1 MRYVLLAT
9 DYDGTLASQGKV
21 DDHTLAAL
29 ERVLASGRKLVL
41 VTGRHLPDLKQ
52 IFPNLEIFHR
62 VVAENGALLYRPES
76 REEKLLSE
84 PPSESL
90 LERLKELNVPFSVGH
105 GIVASWEPHQDSI
118 LNAIHDLGLEM
129 HVIFNKGAVMV
140 LPSGVNKGTGLNAA
154 LDELGI
160 SPHNVVGFG
169 DAENDHAFLATCEC
183 AVAVA
188 NALPML
194 KRRADVVT
202 TASHG
207 AGVVEIIEELL
218 RDDLAQYDSR
228 LARRSISLGT
238 RVDDKVDE
246 KKKQVRVIPHRSSIL
261 VAGPSASG
269 KSTAVSGILEQ
280 VAEQKYQFCLIDP
293 EGDYETLAGA
303 LPLGTAKDP
312 PDKRAVVK
320 ALEFPNEN
328 IVVNLLAI
336 PVSERPKFFSS
347 LLPELEGVRAR
358 TARPHWLVVDEAHH
372 MLPSSW
378 LPANG
383 TVPQGFES
391 TLLVTVHPDHVS
403 PAALNSVDVV
413 IAIGKSP
420 GQIFGSFAKTLR
432 IPAPI
437 VEDMELPTG
446 EALVWFWRSD
456 EPPVRVRTVA
466 GKAERRRHLRQYAEG
481 ELSPEQSFY
490 FRGPDSKLNLRA
502 QNLGMFLQLAEG
514 VDDSTWMHHLK
525 RGDYSG
531 WFRRFIKDNEL
542 AEEAARVERANGISA
557 QDSRQQI
564 RKAVERRYTA
574 PA

>member
-21 DDHTLAAL
+21 DERTLAAL
-29 ERVLASGRKLVL
+29 ERVLATGRKLVL
-41 VTGRHLPDLKQ
+41 VTGRQLPDLNQ
-52 IFPNLEIFHR
+52 IFPELKIFQR

-76 REEKLLSE
+76 REEKLLCE
-84 PPSESL
+84 PPSEIF
-90 LERLKELNVPFSVGH
+90 LERLQELKVPFSVGR
-105 GIVASWEPHQDSI
+105 GIVASWEPHQDNI
-118 LNAIHDLGLEM
+118 LRAIRDLGLEL

-140 LPSGVNKGTGLNAA
+140 LPSGVNKRTGLEPA

-169 DAENDHAFLATCEC
+169 DAENDHAFLAACEC

-188 NALPML
+188 NALPMV

-202 TASHG
+202 MASHG
-207 AGVVEIIEELL
+207 AGVVEIIEALL

-228 LARRSISLGT
+228 LERHSISLGT
-238 RVDDKVDE
+238 RVDDKNE
-246 KKKQVRVIPHRSSIL
+246 EVRLIPHRSSVL
-261 VAGPSASG
+261 VAGPSASE
-269 KSTAVSGILEQ
+269 KSTTVSGILEQ
-280 VAEQKYQFCLIDP
+280 VTEHKYQFCLVDP
-293 EGDYETLAGA
+293 EGDYENFTDA
-303 LPLGTAKDP
+303 LPLGTAQER
-312 PDKRAVVK
+312 PDARAVVK
-320 ALEFPNEN
+320 ALAFPRDSV
-328 IVVNLLAI
+328 VVNLLAI

-347 LLPELEGVRAR
+347 LLPQIQDVRAR

-383 TVPQGFES
+383 TVPQAFES
-391 TLLVTVHPDHVS
+391 TVLVTVHPEHVS
-403 PAALNSVDVV
+403 PAALNPVDVV

-420 GQIFGSFAKTLR
+420 GQIFNSFARSLR
-432 IPAPI
+432 IPAPT
-437 VEDMELPTG
+437 VEDIELPSG
-446 EALVWFWRSD
+446 EALVWFRRSG
-456 EPPVRVRTVA
+456 EPPVRVRTVS

-531 WFRRFIKDNEL
+531 WFRHFIKDDEL
-542 AEEAARVERANGISA
+542 AEEAARVERASGISA
-557 QDSRQQI
+557 RDSRQQI
-564 RKAVERRYTA
+564 KKAVERRYTA